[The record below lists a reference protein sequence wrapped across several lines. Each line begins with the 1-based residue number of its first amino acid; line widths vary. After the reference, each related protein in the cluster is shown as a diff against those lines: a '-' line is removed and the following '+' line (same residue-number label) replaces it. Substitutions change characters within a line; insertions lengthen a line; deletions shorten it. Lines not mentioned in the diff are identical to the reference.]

1 MAFDVVYAHGVQSRS
16 RMIAVDFVYAHV
28 VQSRFRMIVVE
39 FVYAHVVQSR
49 SRMVA
54 DRPYKSTLC
63 YPSSLVPV
71 EIEKELCM
79 ESRRLRVA
87 ACV

>member
-1 MAFDVVYAHGVQSRS
+1 MAFDVVYAHGVQPRS
-16 RMIAVDFVYAHV
+16 RMIAVD
-28 VQSRFRMIVVE
+28 

-71 EIEKELCM
+71 EIEKESCM

>member
-1 MAFDVVYAHGVQSRS
+1 MAFVVVYAHGVQSRS

-28 VQSRFRMIVVE
+28 VQSRSIMI
-39 FVYAHVVQSR
+39 
-49 SRMVA
+49 A
-54 DRPYKSTLC
+54 DRPYKSKLC
-63 YPSSLVPV
+63 NPSSLVPV

-79 ESRRLRVA
+79 ETRRLRVA